1 MIESNKLYTEASI
14 KVKKRVADPQKVS
27 FEPNSVVVFWSLL
40 NWETRLHLKIENSVK
55 RFSYG
60 NRKMPETNFV

>member
-14 KVKKRVADPQKVS
+14 NVKKRVADPQKVS

-40 NWETRLHLKIENSVK
+40 N
-55 RFSYG
+55 
-60 NRKMPETNFV
+60 

>member
-14 KVKKRVADPQKVS
+14 KVKKGVADPQQVS

-40 NWETRLHLKIENSVK
+40 N
-55 RFSYG
+55 
-60 NRKMPETNFV
+60 

>member
-14 KVKKRVADPQKVS
+14 KVKKGVADPQKVS

-40 NWETRLHLKIENSVK
+40 NWETRLHLKFENSVK
-55 RFSYG
+55 RLSHG
-60 NRKMPETNFV
+60 NRKMSETNFL